1 MTFVK
6 LSLRLRTGSSAA
18 LLLKSDAPRATLV
31 VAHGA
36 GNDHLYSFAP
46 FFGAA
51 MARGFQ
57 ILSLDLPGHG
67 RGNTSVFEVEAAVAD
82 FAEAVEQALAP
93 MTRLGLPWFL
103 LGNSL
108 GGSLALRATAA
119 RLLRP
124 HGVVT
129 IGMPTQFHR
138 DLRTPLGE
146 IPSLASRAM
155 RSYRTH
161 VASWKEVFPAFG
173 PFRRAEF
180 PVRCDRPDYLDA
192 VAAVLNRPWEALPG
206 EIPVL
211 MVQGTR
217 DAVAR
222 LAETRRWVAA
232 ARAQGAELALQAVPG
247 VGHLDVMLD
256 PRIQRAVLD
265 WTWGQSAGFP

>member
-6 LSLRLRTGSSAA
+6 LSLRLRTGSGAA
-18 LLLKSDAPRATLV
+18 LLLTSDAPRATLV

-46 FFGAA
+46 FFSAA
-51 MARGFQ
+51 VSRGFH

-67 RGNTSVFEVEAAVAD
+67 LGNTSVFEVESAIAD
-82 FAEAVEQALAP
+82 FAEAVEQALAL
-93 MTRLGLPWFL
+93 MTKPDLPWFL

-124 HGVVT
+124 RGVVT
-129 IGMPTQFHR
+129 IGMPTHLHR
-138 DLRTPLGE
+138 DVLTPLGE
-146 IPSLASRAM
+146 LPSLASRAM
-155 RSYRTH
+155 RSYRPH

-173 PFRRAEF
+173 NFRRTEF
-180 PVRCDRPDYLDA
+180 PVRCDRPVYLDA
-192 VAAVLNRPWEALPG
+192 VEAVLNRPWEALPR

-222 LAETRRWVAA
+222 LAETRRWVADA
-232 ARAQGAELALQAVPG
+232 QAQGAAIALEAVPG

-265 WTWGQSAGFP
+265 WTWAQSAGFP